1 MDQFIE
7 DLDRNQIG
15 QEADNQLMDAFS
27 LMDAD
32 SIHHVHEPSVSIS
45 GQMIA
50 SKSTLELS
58 DIVHDIWYSDTE
70 TTDHV
75 TQQAQHKD
83 VTTLLTP
90 AELCMLSC
98 ENANNSVINNCS
110 STCSSSNGYAT
121 SSSLDRFTYQF
132 AIEPNHAMKENEFQV
147 HLTQSKY
154 TSGYASFI
162 IILLISLILLII
174 LKSIPGNS
182 TVRFIRTNYYSFYQ

>member
-7 DLDRNQIG
+7 DFDRNQIG
-15 QEADNQLMDAFS
+15 QEADNPLMDALS
-27 LMDAD
+27 LMYDD

-50 SKSTLELS
+50 SRSTLELN

-70 TTDHV
+70 ITDPV

-98 ENANNSVINNCS
+98 ENANSSVIDNCS
-110 STCSSSNGYAT
+110 SSCSSSNGYAPN
-121 SSSLDRFTYQF
+121 SSSDRFTYQF
-132 AIEPNHAMKENEFQV
+132 VIEPNHAIKENESQV
-147 HLTQSKY
+147 
-154 TSGYASFI
+154 
-162 IILLISLILLII
+162 
-174 LKSIPGNS
+174 
-182 TVRFIRTNYYSFYQ
+182 

>member
-1 MDQFIE
+1 MDQFME
-7 DLDRNQIG
+7 DFGRNQIG

-27 LMDAD
+27 LMDDD

-98 ENANNSVINNCS
+98 ENANNSVIDNCS

-121 SSSLDRFTYQF
+121 NSSLDRFTYQF
-132 AIEPNHAMKENEFQV
+132 VIEPNHAIKENESQV
-147 HLTQSKY
+147 
-154 TSGYASFI
+154 
-162 IILLISLILLII
+162 
-174 LKSIPGNS
+174 
-182 TVRFIRTNYYSFYQ
+182 